1 MDKIPASPLST
12 FLTYNPHLNPSSEA
26 PLRKLTL
33 IFTLILAGILL
44 AACASNTD
52 APAQA
57 VENYLNAL
65 VNKEAEKLPALV
77 CGEWEEEALIE
88 LDSFQAVTARLENV
102 ACSQTGTDG
111 ETALVLCTGN
121 IVATYNNEDQKLD
134 LSVRTYQVIQQ
145 SGDWLVCGT
154 R

>member
-1 MDKIPASPLST
+1 M
-12 FLTYNPHLNPSSEA
+12 EA
-26 PLRKLTL
+26 PLRKL
-33 IFTLILAGILL
+33 IIILALVLATTIL
-44 AACASNTD
+44 AACAGASNTD

-65 VNKEAEKLPALV
+65 VNKESDRLPTLV
-77 CGEWEEEALIE
+77 CGEWEEDALIE

-111 ETALVLCTGN
+111 ETSLVLCTGS
-121 IVATYNNEDQKLD
+121 IVATYNGEDQQLD
-134 LSVRTYQVIQQ
+134 LATRTYQVTEQG
-145 SGDWLVCGT
+145 GDWLVCGT

>member
-1 MDKIPASPLST
+1 L
-12 FLTYNPHLNPSSEA
+12 EA
-26 PLRKLTL
+26 PLRKLILISTL
-33 IFTLILAGILL
+33 VLAAIIL

-52 APAQA
+52 APVKA

-65 VNKEAEKLPALV
+65 VNKEADKIPTLV
-77 CGEWEEEALIE
+77 CGDWEEDALIE

-102 ACSQTGTDG
+102 SCSQTGTEGD
-111 ETALVLCTGN
+111 TALVLCTGN
-121 IVATYNNEDQKLD
+121 IVATYNNEDQQLD
-134 LSVRTYQVIQQ
+134 LATRTYQVVQQ